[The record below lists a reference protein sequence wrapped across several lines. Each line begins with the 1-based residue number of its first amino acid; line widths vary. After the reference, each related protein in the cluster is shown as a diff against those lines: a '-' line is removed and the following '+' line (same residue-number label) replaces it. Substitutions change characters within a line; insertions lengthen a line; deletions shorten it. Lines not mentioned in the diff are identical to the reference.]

1 MDGKLDVSQQCAL
14 KAPKAIWILGCIK
27 RCVPSR
33 VRKVILP
40 LCAALVRAH
49 LKYCIHVWSPQY
61 RRDMGLLEGATKM
74 IRGMERLSYK
84 DGLREVGLFSLE
96 KRRLWRDQ
104 RVVFQYLKGGSKKE
118 GDRLFSKVCGDRTR
132 GKGFNLKKE
141 RFRLIILQ

>member
-1 MDGKLDVSQQCAL
+1 
-14 KAPKAIWILGCIK
+14 
-27 RCVPSR
+27 
-33 VRKVILP
+33 
-40 LCAALVRAH
+40 
-49 LKYCIHVWSPQY
+49 
-61 RRDMGLLEGATKM
+61 MGLLEGATKM